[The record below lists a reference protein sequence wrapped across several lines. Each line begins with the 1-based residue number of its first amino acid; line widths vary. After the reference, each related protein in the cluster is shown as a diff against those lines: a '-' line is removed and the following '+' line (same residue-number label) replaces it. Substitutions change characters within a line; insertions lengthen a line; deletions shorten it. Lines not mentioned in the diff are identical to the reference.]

1 MSTRAATSLNRILRV
16 TASLL
21 FEKGEDVPT
30 VSKFLEGFV
39 SPKMVR
45 DWHDR
50 YCEVNGLEKTA
61 NSKRSYRRMPMP
73 PIDFKAIELKALEQL
88 ADPPPGGEG
97 DRHTELEPE
106 W

>member
-1 MSTRAATSLNRILRV
+1 MSTKAATSLNRILRV

-30 VSKFLEGFV
+30 VAGFLEGFV

-50 YCEVNGLEKTA
+50 YCEVNGIEKTA

-73 PIDFKAIELKALEQL
+73 PIDFNAIKLEELEKL
-88 ADPPPGGEG
+88 AAPPNAEEAGEAI
-97 DRHTELEPE
+97 EPE

>member
-1 MSTRAATSLNRILRV
+1 MSTKAATSLNRILRV

-21 FEKGEDVPT
+21 FEKGEDVPA
-30 VSKFLEGFV
+30 VAKFLEGFV

-50 YCEVNGLEKTA
+50 YCEVNGLQKTA
-61 NSKRSYRRMPMP
+61 NSKKSYRKMPMP
-73 PIDFKAIELKALEQL
+73 PIDFNAIKLDALEQL
-88 ADPPPGGEG
+88 TAPPQAMEIS
-97 DRHTELEPE
+97 EVAEPE